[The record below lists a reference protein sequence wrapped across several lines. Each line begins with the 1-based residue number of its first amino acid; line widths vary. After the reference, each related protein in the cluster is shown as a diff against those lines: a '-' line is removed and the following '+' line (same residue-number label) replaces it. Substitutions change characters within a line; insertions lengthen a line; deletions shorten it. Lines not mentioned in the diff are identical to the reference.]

1 MPEPAGTT
9 RTRRAT
15 GSGNSFLA
23 RRRRRRLPDEPVEV
37 EINGLAHDGR
47 GVGRIADKVTFVHGA
62 LPGERVH
69 ARLTGR
75 NRRFDEA
82 ITLSVEQASAE
93 RVEPECPWFGYCGGC
108 ALQHLDH
115 AAQLVWKEKRLAENL
130 ARIGE
135 VVPDKWLAPV
145 ASDSW
150 HYRRRAR
157 LSARLVPGKGR
168 VLVGFRELGGRYVAD
183 IEACKVLHPAFA
195 DRLMSMSELI
205 GRLSIPNRIAQIECA
220 AGDDSAAVVL
230 RHLEPLTGRDRAL
243 LIEWSEANS
252 IAVWLQPGGPDTT
265 ARLHPSEHRLSYRL
279 ESFGVEF
286 EFHPQQFVQV
296 NAEVNRKLTSSAVE
310 RLAPGPD
317 DRVLDLFCGLGNF
330 SLPLATRAGEVI
342 GVELDESLV
351 ASARAN
357 ARANGLEN
365 ARFVAAD
372 LQADVD
378 RLTWMQKP
386 FDGVLLDPPRSG
398 AAEVLPLVAR
408 TGARRIVYV
417 SCDPATLAR
426 DAGTLVREHG
436 YRLRIAGIA
445 DMFPHT
451 AHVESIALFEREG
464 T

>member
-1 MPEPAGTT
+1 M
-9 RTRRAT
+9 
-15 GSGNSFLA
+15 A

-37 EINGLAHDGR
+37 EINDLGHDGR
-47 GVGRIADKVTFVHGA
+47 GVGRVADKVTFVHGA

-82 ITLSVEQASAE
+82 ITLSVEQASDE
-93 RVEPECPWFGYCGGC
+93 RVEPGCQWFGYCGGC

-115 AAQLVWKEKRLAENL
+115 AAQLVWKEKRLAGNL

-135 VVPDKWLAPV
+135 VDPDEWLAPI
-145 ASDSW
+145 AAGGAADCW

-157 LSARLVPGKGR
+157 LSVRNVPGKGR
-168 VLVGFRELGGRYVAD
+168 VLVGFREIGGRYVAD

-205 GRLSIPNRIAQIECA
+205 GRLSIPNRVAQVECA
-220 AGDDSAAVVL
+220 AGDDSAAIVL
-230 RHLEPLTGRDRAL
+230 RHLEPLTGRDRAA
-243 LIEWSEANS
+243 LIEWSDANS
-252 IAVWLQPGGPDTT
+252 IAVWLQSGGPDTT
-265 ARLHPSEHRLSYRL
+265 VRLHPAEHRLSYRL

-286 EFHPQQFVQV
+286 EFHPQQFIQV
-296 NAEVNRKLTSSAVE
+296 NAEVNRQLTARAVE
-310 RLAPGPD
+310 QMAPAPD
-317 DRVLDLFCGLGNF
+317 ERVLDLFCGLGNF
-330 SLPLATRAGEVI
+330 SLPLATRAGEVV
-342 GVELDESLV
+342 GVELDEGLI

-372 LQADVD
+372 LQAGVD
-378 RLTWMQKP
+378 RLAWMQKP
-386 FDGVLLDPPRSG
+386 FDAVLLDPPRSG

-408 TGARRIVYV
+408 TGARRIVYI

-426 DAGTLVREHG
+426 DAGSLVHRHG
-436 YRLRIAGIA
+436 YRLRSTGIA

-464 T
+464 S